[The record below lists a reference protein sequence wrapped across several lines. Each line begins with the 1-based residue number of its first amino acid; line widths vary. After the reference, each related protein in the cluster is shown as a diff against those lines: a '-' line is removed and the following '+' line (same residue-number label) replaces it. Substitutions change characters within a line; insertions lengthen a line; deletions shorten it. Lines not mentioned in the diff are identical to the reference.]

1 MKQEVYILVA
11 VFVVILVILVWM
23 GFRMIMSLRRTT
35 RRRKIRRQEWIA
47 RINAR
52 KGDPWPQG
60 GGFFN

>member
-1 MKQEVYILVA
+1 MKQDVYILVA

-35 RRRKIRRQEWIA
+35 RRRKARRQEWIA

-52 KGDPWPQG
+52 KNDA
-60 GGFFN
+60 

>member
-23 GFRMIMSLRRTT
+23 GFRMIMSLRQTT

-52 KGDPWPQG
+52 KNDP
-60 GGFFN
+60 

>member
-11 VFVVILVILVWM
+11 VFVVILVILVWI

-52 KGDPWPQG
+52 KNDP
-60 GGFFN
+60 

>member
-1 MKQEVYILVA
+1 MKQDVYILVA

-35 RRRKIRRQEWIA
+35 QRRKTRRQEWIA

-52 KGDPWPQG
+52 K
-60 GGFFN
+60 NNA